1 MLAGL
6 QEIMRLKED
15 PAEQLQV
22 AQNFSMLGIIVQR
35 QLGRI
40 LKRRVQ
46 VQLKSNL
53 HYIPGAGLYIER
65 VVIET
70 HFAHHDHIAQ
80 GLFGGKGM
88 FEIQS
93 HRHSLILPS

>member
-6 QEIMRLKED
+6 QEIKRLKED
-15 PAEQLQV
+15 PAELLQV

-53 HYIPGAGLYIER
+53 HYIARAGFYIER
-65 VVIET
+65 VVIEI
-70 HFAHHDHIAQ
+70 HFAHHDHAQ
-80 GLFGGKGM
+80 GLFGGKCM